1 MTGSHQGPSQA
12 QEAQNCYL
20 VAAVAAAVGSRN
32 RVVVAVVAPAVSVIL
47 RGIRRLPAYWG
58 IPVGDMEKGQ
68 RVVAAAAAVEM
79 TEMSFGHPLEAE
91 VVAVAGNSLTV
102 ASEGI
107 PHPLLFE
114 AKAEFVVV
122 VVVVVAAAAAA
133 IVEFAAAVKFAVVEL
148 PARVVNAVAAA
159 VAS

>member
-1 MTGSHQGPSQA
+1 MA
-12 QEAQNCYL
+12 
-20 VAAVAAAVGSRN
+20 AAVAAAAAGSRN

-79 TEMSFGHPLEAE
+79 TEMSLGHPLEAE
-91 VVAVAGNSLTV
+91 VVAVAGNSLAV
-102 ASEGI
+102 ACEGI
-107 PHPLLFE
+107 LRPLLFE

-122 VVVVVAAAAAA
+122 VVAAAAAAAA
-133 IVEFAAAVKFAVVEL
+133 IVGFAAAVKFAVVVL
-148 PARVVNAVAAA
+148 PARVVNVVAAA